1 MTSPHT
7 SSILNSSST
16 SSNDDGGGGGGGGG
30 SGVPSSSSSS
40 NITLVTNLSNGT
52 WPTIHSEV
60 KKINISLNDK
70 RLSPKKINFFYIYKC
85 THINFACILTLNKAL
100 HLENKLSLRW
110 HVCVPR
116 SQHRKLLPII
126 YWLWQ
131 QAVIFFLLG
140 RLRLRVCRPNRSKV
154 RVSNL
159 LALSSGSRADH
170 LWTPLL

>member
-60 KKINISLNDK
+60 KKSISLNDK
-70 RLSPKKINFFYIYKC
+70 RLSPKKINLFFISVNAH
-85 THINFACILTLNKAL
+85 T
-100 HLENKLSLRW
+100 
-110 HVCVPR
+110 
-116 SQHRKLLPII
+116 
-126 YWLWQ
+126 
-131 QAVIFFLLG
+131 
-140 RLRLRVCRPNRSKV
+140 
-154 RVSNL
+154 
-159 LALSSGSRADH
+159 
-170 LWTPLL
+170 